1 MEVLGGVMG
10 LIAFGAIILLVLASI
25 FLPFFVVGIYNS
37 NKELVRLNTNLES
50 IAQTNLK
57 AQNEII
63 KILWET
69 QQENNSRKAPVPP
82 SLRENNSAQPPPQ
95 PTSRL

>member
-10 LIAFGAIILLVLASI
+10 LIVLGAIILLVLASI

-37 NKELVRLNTNLES
+37 NKELVRLNMNLES
-50 IAQTNLK
+50 MAQANLE
-57 AQNEII
+57 AQNQIV

-69 QQENNSRKAPVPP
+69 QQENK
-82 SLRENNSAQPPPQ
+82 SAQPPP
-95 PTSRL
+95 

>member
-10 LIAFGAIILLVLASI
+10 LIVLGAIILLVLASI

-50 IAQTNLK
+50 IAQANLE
-57 AQNEII
+57 AQNQIV

-69 QQENNSRKAPVPP
+69 QQENK
-82 SLRENNSAQPPPQ
+82 SAQPPP
-95 PTSRL
+95 

>member
-10 LIAFGAIILLVLASI
+10 LIVLGAIILLVLASI

-37 NKELVRLNTNLES
+37 NKELVRLNMNLES
-50 IAQTNLK
+50 IAQANLE
-57 AQNEII
+57 AQNQIV

-69 QQENNSRKAPVPP
+69 QQENK
-82 SLRENNSAQPPPQ
+82 SAQPPP
-95 PTSRL
+95 

>member
-37 NKELVRLNTNLES
+37 NKELVRLNMNLES
-50 IAQTNLK
+50 IAQANLE
-57 AQNEII
+57 AQNQIV

-69 QQENNSRKAPVPP
+69 QQENK
-82 SLRENNSAQPPPQ
+82 SAQPPP
-95 PTSRL
+95 

>member
-1 MEVLGGVMG
+1 MG

-25 FLPFFVVGIYNS
+25 FPPFFVVGIYNS

-69 QQENNSRKAPVPP
+69 QQENK
-82 SLRENNSAQPPPQ
+82 SAQPPP
-95 PTSRL
+95 